1 MAGYHFGDEDY
12 VILNGSIGIGLGLS
26 GGLIMDRTGNVYFV
40 RGGGIVN
47 GLSGTI
53 ATGKFSIDTSNWND
67 LEFRRNIE
75 GRSVSFGIS
84 GALVSVNV
92 SVGDNTGSRE
102 LGVSGIGLSAGAVI
116 NEAIF
121 VCNINNL

>member
-1 MAGYHFGDEDY
+1 
-12 VILNGSIGIGLGLS
+12 
-26 GGLIMDRTGNVYFV
+26 MDRTGNVYFV
-40 RGGGIVN
+40 RGGGIVS
-47 GLSGTI
+47 GLDGTVAI
-53 ATGKFSIDTSNWND
+53 GKFSINTSGWYD
-67 LEFRRNIE
+67 LEFR
-75 GRSVSFGIS
+75 

-102 LGVSGIGLSAGAVI
+102 LGVSGVGLSAGAVI

>member
-1 MAGYHFGDEDY
+1 M
-12 VILNGSIGIGLGLS
+12 VLLVRLGLS
-26 GGLIMDRTGNVYFV
+26 GGIIIDRTGNVYFV
-40 RGGGIVN
+40 KGGGIVS
-47 GLSGTI
+47 GLGGTV

-75 GRSVSFGIS
+75 GGSVSFGIS

-92 SVGDNTGSRE
+92 SMRDHTESRE

>member
-1 MAGYHFGDEDY
+1 
-12 VILNGSIGIGLGLS
+12 
-26 GGLIMDRTGNVYFV
+26 MDRTGNVYFV
-40 RGGGIVN
+40 KGGGIVS
-47 GLSGTI
+47 GLGGTV
-53 ATGKFSIDTSNWND
+53 ATGKFSVDTSGWDD

-75 GRSVSFGIS
+75 GGSVSFGIS

-92 SVGDNTGSRE
+92 SMRDHTESRE
-102 LGVSGIGLSAGAVI
+102 LGVSGIGLFAGAVI